1 MKKFYLLILL
11 LGLVLIVS
19 GCSNQPV
26 EFTELYEGDL
36 EKITKIHITDGGSGH
51 TQELATP
58 EKVND
63 FLNELSDVTFTP
75 TGTDADDITGVL
87 YGVGFY
93 EKDAEDPVFTM
104 TTNII
109 NEKEYKPSKDLGE
122 MFQRYFELGEKVD

>member
-1 MKKFYLLILL
+1 MKKIYLLIFL
-11 LGLVLIVS
+11 LGLLAIATA
-19 GCSNQPV
+19 CSNQPMK
-26 EFTELYEGDL
+26 FSELYEGDL
-36 EKITKIHITDGGSGH
+36 EEITKIHITDGGSGH

-93 EKDAEDPVFTM
+93 EENIKDPVFTM

-122 MFQRYFELGEKVD
+122 MFQRYFELGKKVD